1 VSEVKVMKEIDTM
14 RARVETAGGLAGTL
28 EAGWDAFELLRL
40 TCEQCEDRS
49 DELFAA
55 FSFASAAAA
64 EGRNILA
71 DAPSLPPRPDAGSS
85 CEPFVQADLE
95 EIADALAGL
104 ALVLSSRFSPAGG
117 GARDAADQAACRDA
131 AREAR
136 RIHEL
141 LARRG
146 S

>member
-1 VSEVKVMKEIDTM
+1 VTVVRELDIM
-14 RARVETAGGLAGTL
+14 RARVEAADLLAGTL
-28 EAGWDAFELLRL
+28 AAGWEAFELLRE

-64 EGRNILA
+64 EGRNILT
-71 DAPSLPPRPDAGSS
+71 DAPSLPPGPDAGTGCGS
-85 CEPFVQADLE
+85 FVEADLE

-104 ALVLSSRFSPAGG
+104 AGVLSTRLSSASLQ
-117 GARDAADQAACRDA
+117 AHDAADQAACRDA
-131 AREAR
+131 AREAG

-141 LARRG
+141 LAQG
-146 S
+146 A